1 VKNKP
6 YVLGL
11 LVPAVLLIAW
21 AAKSYLGEG
30 GLLAL
35 IPAALGIALIVA
47 AIKVAK
53 ADTFAPSKQQRW
65 DTGPKED
72 VQRWQERRSAREEAA
87 AASSAQRS
95 NTPTNR

>member
-6 YVLGL
+6 YVIGL
-11 LVPAVLLIAW
+11 LAPAILLIAW

-35 IPAALGIALIVA
+35 IPVALGIALIVA
-47 AIKVAK
+47 AVKVAK
-53 ADTFAPSKQQRW
+53 ADSFAPTKQQRW

-72 VQRWQERRSAREEAA
+72 VQRWQEKRSAREDAA
-87 AASSAQRS
+87 AAQRS
-95 NTPTNR
+95 NSTTNR